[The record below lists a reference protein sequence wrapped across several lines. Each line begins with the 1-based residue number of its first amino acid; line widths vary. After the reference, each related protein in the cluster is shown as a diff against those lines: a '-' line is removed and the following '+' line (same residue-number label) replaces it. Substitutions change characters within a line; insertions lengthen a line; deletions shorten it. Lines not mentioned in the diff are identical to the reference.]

1 MKSYSLTNIFDNGSL
16 TALYLPRMDIRE
28 PLIRQ
33 LIEGCRE
40 RVEAVRTG

>member
-16 TALYLPRMDIRE
+16 TALYQAQVIVKRLME
-28 PLIRQ
+28 PPK
-33 LIEGCRE
+33 GYRE